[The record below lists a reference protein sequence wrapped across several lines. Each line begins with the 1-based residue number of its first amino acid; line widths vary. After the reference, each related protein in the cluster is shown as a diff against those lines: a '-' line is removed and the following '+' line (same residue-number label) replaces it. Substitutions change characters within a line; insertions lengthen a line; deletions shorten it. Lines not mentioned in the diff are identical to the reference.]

1 MSASERTEGEVR
13 EKINRQETDEKER
26 RREKGEERREKREWE
41 CEGREGLHATSREKG
56 GGGGEKV
63 YGTCRCMVIGGAE
76 NSKCTTLPFIGFSN
90 TPVLEASRSL
100 TNSSCFPCL

>member
-1 MSASERTEGEVR
+1 M
-13 EKINRQETDEKER
+13 R
-26 RREKGEERREKREWE
+26 RRGGEKREKREWE
-41 CEGREGLHATSREKG
+41 CEGREGLHATSREKEK
-56 GGGGEKV
+56 EKV

-76 NSKCTTLPFIGFSN
+76 NSKCTTLPFIGFGN

>member
-1 MSASERTEGEVR
+1 MSASERTEGEER

-56 GGGGEKV
+56 GGGGGWGESLW
-63 YGTCRCMVIGGAE
+63 YIHCMVIGGAE
-76 NSKCTTLPFIGFSN
+76 NSKCTTLPFMGSVTHQF
-90 TPVLEASRSL
+90 
-100 TNSSCFPCL
+100 